1 MKKYRLIL
9 LRDKLLDVIPLLKEY
24 FGEKPLLA
32 QIRLITILETI
43 EDQIKKM
50 TGDQRHP
57 EGD

>member
-9 LRDKLLDVIPLLKEY
+9 LRDRLVDVIQLLKEY

-43 EDQIKKM
+43 EDQIKKV

-57 EGD
+57 DGD